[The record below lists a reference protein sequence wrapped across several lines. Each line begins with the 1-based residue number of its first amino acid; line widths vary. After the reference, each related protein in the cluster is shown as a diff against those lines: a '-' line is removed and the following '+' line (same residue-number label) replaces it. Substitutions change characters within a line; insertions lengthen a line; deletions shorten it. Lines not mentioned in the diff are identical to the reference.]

1 MKNIEISPSI
11 ISSNLLEL
19 GTQLRECQKA
29 GAESFHLDI
38 MDGHFVDN
46 ITIGPDIV
54 AAIRKGTDLR
64 LDCHLMIERPDKY
77 YKSFINAGADVLLIH
92 YETPIEINN
101 FIKKLEDENI
111 KHGIVINPD
120 TDVQK
125 IYKFVPGSEIVL
137 VMSVFPGFS
146 GQKFIEKSL
155 EKVKAL
161 RKFIDENNYS
171 TKIEIDGGINNET
184 GKLAIDAGADILV
197 SASYIFKNGISESIK
212 KLKSL

>member
-1 MKNIEISPSI
+1 MNNIEISPSI

-19 GTQLRECQKA
+19 GSQIKECQTA
-29 GAESFHLDI
+29 GAGSFHLDV

-46 ITIGPDIV
+46 ITMGPDLV
-54 AAIRKGTDLR
+54 AAIRKGTGMR
-64 LDCHLMIERPDKY
+64 LDCHLMIERPDRY

-92 YETPIEINN
+92 YETPIEVGE
-101 FIKKLEDENI
+101 FIKKLQDENI
-111 KHGIVINPD
+111 KYGIVINPD
-120 TDVQK
+120 TDVKK

-155 EKVKAL
+155 ENVMAL
-161 RKFIDENNYS
+161 RKFIDENHYS
-171 TKIEIDGGINNET
+171 TRIEIDGGINNET
-184 GKLAIDAGADILV
+184 GKLAVEAGADILV

-212 KLKSL
+212 KLKFL